1 MKKRINLMMILQN
14 RIVSLG
20 AINFI
25 VIIVS
30 SLIWSN
36 SFATIANAQSVA
48 AKYGSECNSM
58 YWNVGCVGSRR
69 N

>member
-36 SFATIANAQSVA
+36 SFATIANA
-48 AKYGSECNSM
+48 
-58 YWNVGCVGSRR
+58 
-69 N
+69 